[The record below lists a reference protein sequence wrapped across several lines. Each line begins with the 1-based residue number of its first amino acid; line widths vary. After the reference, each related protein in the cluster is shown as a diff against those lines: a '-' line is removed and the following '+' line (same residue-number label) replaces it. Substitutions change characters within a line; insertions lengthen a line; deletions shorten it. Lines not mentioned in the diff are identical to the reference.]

1 MLWFSKKNG
10 ELKRRVWLKIGFVT
24 THIETESQR
33 GRGKSE
39 LVRKR
44 VWKEVEEKMKE
55 VFFFRD
61 SEGFASTIS
70 DALRPDPHSSLR
82 PP

>member
-1 MLWFSKKNG
+1 MDL
-10 ELKRRVWLKIGFVT
+10 LPHV
-24 THIETESQR
+24 ETESWR

-44 VWKEVEEKMKE
+44 VCKEEEEKKMKV
-55 VFFFRD
+55 VFFFKD

-70 DALRPDPHSSLR
+70 DALGLDPHSSVS
-82 PP
+82 